1 MTSIDRRWR
10 WAAHSRFDGEDARD
24 RFIVAQGGDALWSRI
39 HPEIERLWPRLHSED
54 GPVGQYVEQSFGPFN
69 GKATLADCMLV
80 FLHAREI
87 WGVTLDR
94 ALMELARVPAFARF
108 VDEKLCCGQ
117 WLGISDLE
125 AFEPRPRELHSA
137 ETGEELR
144 RRVIETLGLPE
155 EIG

>member
-1 MTSIDRRWR
+1 MTSIDRQWR
-10 WAAHSRFDGEDARD
+10 WAAHSRFDDKDAGEK
-24 RFIVAQGGDALWSRI
+24 FIVAQGEDALQSRI

-54 GPVGQYVEQSFGPFN
+54 DPVGQYIEEFFGPFN

-80 FLHAREI
+80 FLHAREV

-94 ALMELARVPAFARF
+94 ALLELARVPAFARF
-108 VDEKLCCGQ
+108 LDEAPYGR
-117 WLGISDLE
+117 GFGFSDLD
-125 AFEPRPRELHSA
+125 AFEPRELYSV

-155 EIG
+155 EIA